1 MTNLKIFIQ
10 SVLAVLL
17 VFSLM
22 FAISYFAGMS
32 LREMAVAIVAYS
44 LYGLLLLAYA
54 MRFAL
59 IFLGVFAVYRILQER
74 HARRLAAHV

>member
-1 MTNLKIFIQ
+1 MTTIKTFIR

-17 VFSLM
+17 IFALL
-22 FAISYFAGMS
+22 FAITYIVGIS
-32 LREMAVAIVAYS
+32 LREMVVAIVAYS

-59 IFLGVFAVYRILQER
+59 IFLGVFAGYKILQEQ
-74 HARRLAAHV
+74 HARRLVAQV